1 MCVTGELATLAQEPR
16 GVSDVDAASARQA
29 SLLRCVEGDA
39 QSWRLLHRR
48 YHPLAVAF
56 LRKLGVP
63 ERELDDA
70 CQDVFL
76 QMFRYLPGFR
86 GEADPKTWL
95 YRLCITQA
103 RRARTRVRLRKALD
117 LLLARTPEVAS
128 VASPAFCEQAARRR
142 IDRALAQL
150 SAADR
155 TVFVLFEMEGL
166 PGEQVASIVGCKEAT
181 LWRRLHYARERF
193 RQALLG
199 TGEAA

>member
-1 MCVTGELATLAQEPR
+1 MLAHEPRSAPEAELAA
-16 GVSDVDAASARQA
+16 ARQA
-29 SLLRCVEGDA
+29 SLLRCVEGDPA
-39 QSWRLLHRR
+39 SWRTLHRR

-56 LRKLGVP
+56 LRKLGVQ
-63 ERELDDA
+63 ERDLDDA

-76 QMFRYLPGFR
+76 QMFRYLPSFR

-103 RRARTRVRLRKALD
+103 RRTRTRLRLRKALD
-117 LLLARTPEVAS
+117 VLLARSPEAVPLAS
-128 VASPAFCEQAARRR
+128 QAFSEQAARRR
-142 IDRALAQL
+142 IDAALAQL
-150 SAADR
+150 SDGDR

-181 LWRRLHYARERF
+181 LWRRLHHARARF

-199 TGEAA
+199 TEEAA

>member
-1 MCVTGELATLAQEPR
+1 MPVTGDIALLAHEPRGASEAELAT
-16 GVSDVDAASARQA
+16 ARQA

-39 QSWRLLHRR
+39 ASWRQLHRR

-56 LRKLGVP
+56 LRKLGVL
-63 ERELDDA
+63 ERDLDDA
-70 CQDVFL
+70 CQEVFL
-76 QMFRYLPGFR
+76 QMFRYLPSFR
-86 GEADPKTWL
+86 GEAEPKTWL

-103 RRARTRVRLRKALD
+103 RRTRTRLRLRKALD
-117 LLLARTPEVAS
+117 LLLARTPEAAP

-142 IDRALAQL
+142 MEAALAQL
-150 SAADR
+150 SESDR

-166 PGEQVASIVGCKEAT
+166 PGDQVASIVGCKEAT

-199 TGEAA
+199 TEEAA